1 MKSIVLPLFM
11 ILMLSLSCTTQAS
24 EQNGKQI
31 SKQQAI
37 SAAQQASPGRV
48 LDIKRHHNTYRVKML
63 NDNGEVRI
71 IVIDASS
78 GQLLRKR

>member
-1 MKSIVLPLFM
+1 MKSIVLPLF
-11 ILMLSLSCTTQAS
+11 LTFMLSLSCATQAS
-24 EQNGKQI
+24 EQNGNEI

-37 SAAQQASPGRV
+37 SAAQQANPGRV

-63 NDNGEVRI
+63 NADGEVRI